1 MRRSGRGTFRHTVTT
16 VVLAACFLFSATSSA
31 FAAPSVAGAQ
41 AALDSAVARSEAAQA
56 KLDALRIKAAGA
68 AAQLDE
74 LADRRE
80 ELRRRADSYSNY
92 LYRNGEIDTLLMLMQ
107 ARDFNEF
114 TSRWT
119 MLSRITADNAQT
131 LIELEKANRAAAASA
146 KRLMAQQQAAA
157 AAAVELEAAERAA
170 RQQLA
175 SSEAALAAYKRKA
188 AARKQT
194 SEAKVTAAVESSPRY
209 KVRGRGVWKTG
220 VASHYSW
227 TFNGRGASGDP
238 IRPDSMMVAHKTLP
252 FGTLV
257 EFKYRGRTAVARVA
271 DRGPF
276 TPGRDWDLGPGTARA
291 LDFTGVDEVQY
302 RIVGR

>member
-16 VVLAACFLFSATSSA
+16 VVLAACFLLSATSSA
-31 FAAPSVAGAQ
+31 LAAPSVAGAQ

-56 KLDALRIKAAGA
+56 KLDAIRIKAAGA
-68 AAQLDE
+68 AAQLDQ

-92 LYRNGEIDTLLMLMQ
+92 LYRNGELDTLLMLMQ

-131 LIELEKANRAAAASA
+131 LIELEKANRAAKASA
-146 KRLMAQQQAAA
+146 EQLMAQQQAAA

-188 AARKQT
+188 AARTQA
-194 SEAKVTAAVESSPRY
+194 SAAKVSAAESSSRY

-291 LDFTGVDEVQY
+291 LNFTGVDKVQY